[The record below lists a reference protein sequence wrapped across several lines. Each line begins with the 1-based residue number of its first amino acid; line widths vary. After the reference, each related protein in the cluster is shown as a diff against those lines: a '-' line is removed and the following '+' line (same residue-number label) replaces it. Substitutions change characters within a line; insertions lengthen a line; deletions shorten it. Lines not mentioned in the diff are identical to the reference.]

1 MYTGAAMPT
10 TSEAAPA
17 YASWIG
23 RVFDD
28 RYRLVRI
35 LGEGGMGAVF
45 VAEHLRLRK
54 EVAFKIIRPEI
65 ASDPKIAARF
75 SREAMATAQIESPH
89 IASAVDYGEL
99 PEGGA
104 YLVTQLARGP
114 SLRALLHEGA
124 LPWPR
129 AAEIAAQIA
138 DALATAHSLGI
149 IHRDLKP
156 DNIIVGERDDGAP
169 LAIVLDFGIA
179 SLSAEATVPTA
190 NTSEP
195 LTSFGLV
202 LGTPGYMAPEQA
214 VGDRIDARTD
224 LYALGVIL
232 WEAVTGDALWNGE
245 SLTGIVSQQMRSA
258 APRLRAV
265 AGNGIPEA
273 LDDLCDA
280 LLARAPAQR
289 PASAGEV
296 RNALR
301 QLTAP
306 PDPAPLSLR
315 PTSATALSSDAS
327 LPTIPEHGRETGPMT
342 RPGEAAKRDRQV
354 LLLLAVCFL
363 IGGGVLIS
371 AAIGYFGDDDAATID
386 DKATARSA
394 PEKGQG
400 RMSIH
405 DDRPADAETGE
416 GSKDDNADD
425 ADDDKSG
432 SDEFEVVKDAAGH
445 KRLIRRLRR

>member
-1 MYTGAAMPT
+1 MYTDAAMGT
-10 TSEAAPA
+10 QSEEAPA

-114 SLRALLHEGA
+114 SLRALLHKGA

-138 DALATAHSLGI
+138 DALATAHNLGI

-190 NTSEP
+190 STSEP

-232 WEAVTGDALWNGE
+232 WESVTGDALWSGD
-245 SLTGIVSQQMRSA
+245 SLTGIVSQQMRSP
-258 APRLRAV
+258 APRLREV
-265 AGNGIPEA
+265 AGNGVPEA
-273 LDDLCDA
+273 LDELCDA

-301 QLTAP
+301 SLAAPADSAP
-306 PDPAPLSLR
+306 PSLR
-315 PTSATALSSDAS
+315 PTTATALSSDAS
-327 LPTIPEHGRETGPMT
+327 LPTIPEYTRETGPMT
-342 RPGEAAKRDRQV
+342 RPGEAAKRNRQI

-371 AAIGYFGDDDAATID
+371 AASSYFGDDDDAAATD
-386 DKATARSA
+386 DKRSK
-394 PEKGQG
+394 EDTRRG

-405 DDRPADAETGE
+405 DDEPAD
-416 GSKDDNADD
+416 SQADD
-425 ADDDKSG
+425 GSDDDKGGDEKGDDRSG

>member
-1 MYTGAAMPT
+1 MGTP
-10 TSEAAPA
+10 SEEAPA

-45 VAEHLRLRK
+45 VAEHLRLHK

-114 SLRALLHEGA
+114 SLRALLHKGA

-138 DALATAHSLGI
+138 DALATAHNLGI

-179 SLSAEATVPTA
+179 SLSAEATVPSA

-214 VGDRIDARTD
+214 VGDRIDPRTD

-232 WEAVTGDALWNGE
+232 WESVTGDALWNGD

-258 APRLRAV
+258 APRLREV
-265 AGNGIPEA
+265 AGNGVPEA

-301 QLTAP
+301 NLAAPADSAP
-306 PDPAPLSLR
+306 PSLR
-315 PTSATALSSDAS
+315 PTTATALSSDAS
-327 LPTIPEHGRETGPMT
+327 LPTIPEYSHETGPMT
-342 RPGEAAKRDRQV
+342 RPGEAAKRNRQV

-371 AAIGYFGDDDAATID
+371 AAISYFGDDEAASSD
-386 DKATARSA
+386 DTSATSKQDKRR
-394 PEKGQG
+394 G

-405 DDRPADAETGE
+405 DDEPADAQ
-416 GSKDDNADD
+416 ADD
-425 ADDDKSG
+425 GSDDDKGDDEKGDGRSD

-445 KRLIRRLRR
+445 KRLIRRLRP